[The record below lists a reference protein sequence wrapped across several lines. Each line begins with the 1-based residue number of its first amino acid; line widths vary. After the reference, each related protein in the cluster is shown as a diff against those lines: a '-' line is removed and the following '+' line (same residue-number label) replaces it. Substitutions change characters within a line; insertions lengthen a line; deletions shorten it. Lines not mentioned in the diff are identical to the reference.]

1 MEIGP
6 FSWGGNEKQ
15 MWLGSWGA
23 DSCRV
28 RGLRLHE
35 GTCDCGYRN
44 CLKPQSWGL
53 TWAWEAKLP
62 SPTLDFQTSL
72 SLLEPV
78 EQEVWRECS
87 GAGQDPPLLWLITLL
102 CVQFLNSE
110 LYPCTPHVSSGG
122 CPEKLPHR
130 GYQQP
135 RTGWSAIKHPQTC
148 LRHFLCH

>member
-1 MEIGP
+1 MRNSQSQAQNTGFLAPALHRRCEQRSFSSSPRPTLCWSWAGWGWPRGGLRLGLGQALMEIGP

-15 MWLGSWGA
+15 MWLRSWGA

-62 SPTLDFQTSL
+62 SPTLDFQISL

-78 EQEVWRECS
+78 EQEVRRECS
-87 GAGQDPPLLWLITLL
+87 GAGQDPS
-102 CVQFLNSE
+102 C
-110 LYPCTPHVSSGG
+110 CG
-122 CPEKLPHR
+122 
-130 GYQQP
+130 
-135 RTGWSAIKHPQTC
+135 
-148 LRHFLCH
+148 